1 LSGAFFVSWFTVPMS
16 EKRRAH
22 LVWAHPRFDSLTA
35 EIVAEVR
42 AMLADRSFEVD
53 ELDLYRS
60 GFDPVLH
67 EPDEPDWDNPH
78 KSYSPI
84 VEELAGRA
92 QSADVIV
99 VVFPLWWYAMPA
111 MLKGYIDRVWNHG
124 QMYGDTANVRA
135 SAVLW
140 VTLAGL
146 DRLSLDKRGHID
158 ALERQLNDGIATYCG
173 IETSRTLF
181 LDDTIDNA
189 NLAGYLS
196 TVEAEV
202 DWLVGAELG

>member
-1 LSGAFFVSWFTVPMS
+1 MS

-22 LVWAHPRFDSLTA
+22 LVWAHPRIDSLTA
-35 EIVAEVR
+35 EVVAGVR

-67 EPDEPDWDNPH
+67 EEDEPDWDNPQ
-78 KSYSPI
+78 KSYAPI
-84 VEELAGRA
+84 IEELSGRA

-99 VVFPLWWYAMPA
+99 VVFPLWWYALPA

-124 QMYGDTANVRA
+124 RMYGETSTVKA

-146 DRLSLDKRGHID
+146 DRLALDKRGHID

-181 LDDTIDNA
+181 LDDTIDNP
-189 NLAGYLS
+189 NLAEYLS
-196 TVEAEV
+196 KVVNEIG
-202 DWLVGAELG
+202 WLMGTKRS

>member
-1 LSGAFFVSWFTVPMS
+1 ML
-16 EKRRAH
+16 ENRRAH
-22 LVWAHPRFDSLTA
+22 LVWAHPRVDSLTA
-35 EIVAEVR
+35 EVVAGIR
-42 AMLADRSFEVD
+42 AMLADRSLAVD

-60 GFDPVLH
+60 GFDPVLY
-67 EPDEPDWDNPH
+67 EPDEPDWDNPD

-99 VVFPLWWYAMPA
+99 VVFPLWWYALPA

-124 QMYGDTANVRA
+124 RMYGDTANVKA

-146 DRLSLDKRGHID
+146 DRVALDKRGHID

-173 IETSRTLF
+173 ITTSRTIF
-181 LDDTIDNA
+181 LDDTIDNP
-189 NLAGYLS
+189 NLAEYLPK
-196 TVEAEV
+196 VAAEI
-202 DWLVGAELG
+202 DWLTGAERG

>member
-1 LSGAFFVSWFTVPMS
+1 MS

-35 EIVAEVR
+35 EVVAEVR

-60 GFDPVLH
+60 GFDPVLQ
-67 EPDEPDWDNPH
+67 EPDEPDWENPH

-99 VVFPLWWYAMPA
+99 VVFPLWWYALPA

-124 QMYGDTANVRA
+124 RMYGDTANVKS

-140 VTLAGL
+140 ITLAGL
-146 DRLSLDKRGHID
+146 DRLALDKRGHID
-158 ALERQLNDGIATYCG
+158 ALERQLNHGIATYCG
-173 IETSRTLF
+173 IKTSRTLV
-181 LDDTIDNA
+181 LDDTIDNP
-189 NLAGYLS
+189 NLTGYLA
-196 TVEAEV
+196 TVET
-202 DWLVGAELG
+202 ELDQLTGTERN

>member
-1 LSGAFFVSWFTVPMS
+1 MS

-22 LVWAHPRFDSLTA
+22 LVWAHPRVDSLTA
-35 EIVAEVR
+35 QVVAGVS
-42 AMLADRSFEVD
+42 AMLANRSFEVD

-67 EPDEPDWDNPH
+67 EPDEPDWENPL

-84 VEELAGRA
+84 VEELAERA

-99 VVFPLWWYAMPA
+99 VVFPLWWYALPA

-124 QMYGDTANVRA
+124 RMYGDNANVKA

-140 VTLAGL
+140 ITLAGL
-146 DRLSLDKRGHID
+146 DRLALDKRGHID

-196 TVEAEV
+196 TVEVEI
-202 DWLVGAELG
+202 DWFVGAGHG

>member
-1 LSGAFFVSWFTVPMS
+1 MS

-22 LVWAHPRFDSLTA
+22 LVWAHPRVESLTA
-35 EIVAEVR
+35 EVVAGIR
-42 AMLADRSFEVD
+42 AMLADRSLAVD

-60 GFDPVLH
+60 GFDPVLY
-67 EPDEPDWDNPH
+67 EPDEPDWDNPD

-92 QSADVIV
+92 QCADVIV

-124 QMYGDTANVRA
+124 RMYGDTANVKA

-140 VTLAGL
+140 VALAGL
-146 DRLSLDKRGHID
+146 NRPALDKRGHID
-158 ALERQLNDGIATYCG
+158 ALERQLNDGIAAYCG
-173 IETSRTLF
+173 IEMSRTLV
-181 LDDTIDNA
+181 LDDTIDNP
-189 NLAGYLS
+189 NLADSISKIETEL
-196 TVEAEV
+196 ERF
-202 DWLVGAELG
+202 LGADRG